1 MKSNCLHV
9 LLDQTFRSGKLHWNR
24 NASYENGCFCTKVC
38 RNSNQSKSKVLDWSW
53 KTTCRIHL
61 MKIKIERWL
70 LTPRLTTEGSD
81 TCFETCRFGIIILY
95 DELMFASVLMYQYPK
110 LCCYFAERE
119 IDERARK
126 TKAIYVIELKRK
138 LS

>member
-1 MKSNCLHV
+1 
-9 LLDQTFRSGKLHWNR
+9 
-24 NASYENGCFCTKVC
+24 
-38 RNSNQSKSKVLDWSW
+38 
-53 KTTCRIHL
+53 

-95 DELMFASVLMYQYPK
+95 DELMFASVLMHQYPK

-119 IDERARK
+119 IDERASK